1 MGHINSDDSA
11 ILASFP
17 SHLTGVKQRC
27 NLVSI
32 SFPRLQYVHPLAL
45 GRGCNPGEIVHMTTN
60 DQNQSDKE

>member
-32 SFPRLQYVHPLAL
+32 SFPGLHYVHPLAIS
-45 GRGCNPGEIVHMTTN
+45 RAVIRERSST
-60 DQNQSDKE
+60 